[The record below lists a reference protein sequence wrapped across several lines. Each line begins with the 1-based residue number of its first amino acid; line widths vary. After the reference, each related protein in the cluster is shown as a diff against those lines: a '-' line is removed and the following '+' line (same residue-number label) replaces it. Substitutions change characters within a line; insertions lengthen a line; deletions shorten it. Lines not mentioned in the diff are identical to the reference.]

1 MKVKRAYKQ
10 AIVNTDKHNIF
21 KKGQVVDII
30 SEINGFYYVQCSIT
44 GMPEFISKEDVIVN

>member
-21 KKGQVVDII
+21 KKGQVVEII
-30 SEINGFYYVQCSIT
+30 SEINDFYYVQCTVS
-44 GMPEFISKEDVIVN
+44 GMPESISKKDVVSN